1 MKTATKIRVLLII
14 FFIIIFSV
22 IAARYAIGLHFK
34 KKFSKRPPP
43 NVIVSVVE
51 KSNFYKSIETFGTA
65 IARNSK
71 TFRIKKDQ
79 VLGNL
84 KIDNRFVKKGE
95 IIVAL
100 KDNEII
106 MAEFA
111 GKLGKR
117 EIAQG
122 VLGSDSL
129 IITLDDLKKVYID
142 IKIPENYVG
151 ILKKGLIAEISSPA
165 FKKKFR
171 GKIESVSSRID
182 PSTRSILARVIVDNK
197 SYEIIPGQLMTVKVI
212 YDQKLQLGV
221 PESAITSQ
229 GNTAFVYVIENQKA
243 LKKNIEIGRRNFGKV
258 SVLNG
263 INEGDIVISE
273 GISKVRDQ
281 SKVKVIEK

>member
-106 MAEFA
+106 IAEFA

-151 ILKKGLIAEISSPA
+151 ILKKGLLAEISSTNT
-165 FKKKFR
+165 KFYP
-171 GKIESVSSRID
+171 RIK
-182 PSTRSILARVIVDNK
+182 NK
-197 SYEIIPGQLMTVKVI
+197 FLWI
-212 YDQKLQLGV
+212 
-221 PESAITSQ
+221 
-229 GNTAFVYVIENQKA
+229 
-243 LKKNIEIGRRNFGKV
+243 
-258 SVLNG
+258 
-263 INEGDIVISE
+263 
-273 GISKVRDQ
+273 
-281 SKVKVIEK
+281 

>member
-1 MKTATKIRVLLII
+1 MKTATKIRILLVI

-229 GNTAFVYVIENQKA
+229 GNTAFVYVLKNQKA
-243 LKKNIEIGRRNFGKV
+243 FKKNIEIGRRNFGKV
-258 SVLNG
+258 SILSG

>member
-106 MAEFA
+106 IAEFA

-151 ILKKGLIAEISSPA
+151 ILKKGLVAEISSPA

-197 SYEIIPGQLMTVKVI
+197 NYEIIPGQLMTVKVI

>member
-1 MKTATKIRVLLII
+1 MKTATKIRILLII

-281 SKVKVIEK
+281 TKVKVIEK

>member
-1 MKTATKIRVLLII
+1 
-14 FFIIIFSV
+14 
-22 IAARYAIGLHFK
+22 
-34 KKFSKRPPP
+34 
-43 NVIVSVVE
+43 
-51 KSNFYKSIETFGTA
+51 
-65 IARNSK
+65 
-71 TFRIKKDQ
+71 
-79 VLGNL
+79 
-84 KIDNRFVKKGE
+84 
-95 IIVAL
+95 
-100 KDNEII
+100 

-197 SYEIIPGQLMTVKVI
+197 NYEIIPGQLMTVKVI

>member
-1 MKTATKIRVLLII
+1 MKTATKIRILLII

-106 MAEFA
+106 IAEFA

>member
-106 MAEFA
+106 IAEFA

-151 ILKKGLIAEISSPA
+151 ILKKGLFAEISSTA

-171 GKIESVSSRID
+171 GRIESVSSRID

-197 SYEIIPGQLMTVKVI
+197 NYEIIPGQLMTVKVI

-229 GNTAFVYVIENQKA
+229 GNTAFVYVVENQKA